1 MREQGTTTFPIRESM
16 DLRELHPQLQKMF
29 KLVEEAKLYEMRNK
43 FDSLSSKQQ
52 QSVADI
58 LS

>member
-1 MREQGTTTFPIRESM
+1 VHGLKRVAPPIAENV
-16 DLRELHPQLQKMF
+16 QT
-29 KLVEEAKLYEMRNK
+29 LVEEAKLYEMKNK